1 MCWILPGGTTRLYSN
16 LPEGITRLPPGS
28 AGCLQASPDSPD
40 APGTGHSMTLLHPLS
55 SAELSA
61 LAEEFSNTIPEQ
73 SFSMAELQGYCIS
86 HKDDAHLAVKSAR
99 AWVEQVIA
107 DRERIELYRSEK
119 RRAAQ
124 ARRDRSSSVGPSSIP
139 FRDCGRGKSIGESDS
154 RLREETSGGGTLFS
168 ESNASALCSPS
179 SGPSEIVLSTNDS
192 PAVDIDEEKLDD
204 QSPTEAEPVS
214 MDDVSA

>member
-1 MCWILPGGTTRLYSN
+1 MTSN
-16 LPEGITRLPPGS
+16 TSE
-28 AGCLQASPDSPD
+28 
-40 APGTGHSMTLLHPLS
+40 HPLS

>member
-1 MCWILPGGTTRLYSN
+1 
-16 LPEGITRLPPGS
+16 
-28 AGCLQASPDSPD
+28 
-40 APGTGHSMTLLHPLS
+40 MTNNTSEHPLS
-55 SAELSA
+55 SEELST
-61 LAEEFSNTIPEQ
+61 LAEEFSGIIPEQ
-73 SFSMAELQGYCIS
+73 SFSMAELQGYLIS
-86 HKDDAHLAVKSAR
+86 YKDDAHLAVKSAR
-99 AWVEQVIA
+99 AWVEQVMV
-107 DRERIELYRSEK
+107 DRERIEVYRSEK

-124 ARRDRSSSVGPSSIP
+124 AKRDRSSSVGPSSMP
-139 FRDCGRGKSIGESDS
+139 FRDCGRGKSVGESEAC
-154 RLREETSGGGTLFS
+154 LREETSGGTLFS